1 MVNKHFVLLL
11 TAITIIFSSCVS
23 KKKFLEMQS
32 GRQRAEEKVR
42 QLISENNA
50 KAARI
55 EAMIADF
62 ETMKNELLQNNAIK
76 DTYIDSLN
84 SEVFA
89 LNEKLNQQKESLQS
103 TSFNFDFEK
112 QRLSDAVQNKD
123 RIIRQLQSQVEN
135 LEEELSQSS
144 TTVNQKNYDI
154 NALQDKLKTAQVEN
168 QRSEERLNTL
178 RTELKNVRAET
189 EKLKTQLKE
198 KDATI
203 ARLENNV
210 KLLKQ
215 QVGN

>member
-1 MVNKHFVLLL
+1 MIKKQFILLL

-32 GRQRAEEKVR
+32 GRERAEEMVR
-42 QLISENNA
+42 QLTEENNA

-62 ETMKNELLQNNAIK
+62 ESMKNELLQNNAIK
-76 DTYIDSLN
+76 DNYIDSLN
-84 SEVFA
+84 AVVFTLSEN
-89 LNEKLNQQKESLQS
+89 LDTQKESLQS
-103 TSFNFDFEK
+103 SSFNFDFEK
-112 QRLSDAVQNKD
+112 QRLSDAVQTKD
-123 RIIRQLQSQVEN
+123 RTIRQLESQVEN
-135 LEEELSQSS
+135 LEDELSS
-144 TTVNQKNYDI
+144 TTSTVNQKNYDI
-154 NALQDKLKTAQVEN
+154 NVLQDKLKTAQVEN

-178 RTELKNVRAET
+178 RTELTSVRAET
-189 EKLKTQLKE
+189 EKLRTQLQE

-203 ARLENNV
+203 TRLENNV